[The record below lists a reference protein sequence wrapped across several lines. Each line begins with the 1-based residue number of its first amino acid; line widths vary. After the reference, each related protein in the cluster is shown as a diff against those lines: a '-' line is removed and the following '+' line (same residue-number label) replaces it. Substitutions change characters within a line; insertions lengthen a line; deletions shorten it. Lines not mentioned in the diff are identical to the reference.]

1 MAQIIRLPQLVEKT
15 GISRAHVYAL
25 IGRGEFP
32 RPIRLGRRAV
42 GWREDEIEDWL
53 DSRPAA
59 GSWYGSE

>member
-32 RPIRLGRRAV
+32 RPVRLGRRAV

-53 DSRPAA
+53 DTRPAA
-59 GSWYGSE
+59 GSWHGSE